1 MFCETY
7 NKSLTY
13 AAASGELSL
22 AQREHLASCEPCRIT
37 FAEEQSLFAA
47 IDSGLSI
54 TANSEIPATLIPRV
68 RVALNNDEPGPQRRS
83 FTFLVW
89 GLASAV
95 VTAGVVFGLIRLSSK
110 PALVEPSR
118 PAPVAVVQNSPERTS
133 LNPARAG
140 GVSPLQHVKSVS
152 LAASNSSTR
161 EFPEVIVPPD
171 EGAALL
177 RYEEFRRKNQDDVV
191 LVASAKSLDLRPGI
205 EPLQIAE
212 IELVDLKIPV
222 LSKWDPEDDTK

>member
-1 MFCETY
+1 MFCQTY
-7 NKSLTY
+7 NKSLTD

-22 AQREHLASCEPCRIT
+22 AQREHLASCEPCRIA
-37 FAEEQSLFAA
+37 FAQEQSLFAA
-47 IDSGLSI
+47 IDSGLR
-54 TANSEIPATLIPRV
+54 TAANSEVPATLIPRV
-68 RVALNNDEPGPQRRS
+68 HFALNNEPAPQRRS
-83 FTFLVW
+83 FSFLVW

-95 VTAGVVFGLIRLSSK
+95 VTAGAVFGLIRLSSK

>member
-68 RVALNNDEPGPQRRS
+68 RVALNNDEPAPQSRS
-83 FTFLVW
+83 FSFLVW

-95 VTAGVVFGLIRLSSK
+95 VTAGAVFGLIRLSSK
-110 PALVEPSR
+110 PAPVEPSR
-118 PAPVAVVQNSPERTS
+118 PARVAVVQNSPERTS
-133 LNPARAG
+133 LNPARTG
-140 GVSPLQHVKSVS
+140 GVSPLQHVKSVA

-177 RYEEFRRKNQDDVV
+177 RYEEFRRKNQGDVV